1 MINGLKAY
9 CTTLFSGLMAGVIAV
24 HTIEDVILLSI
35 GRFLPVPIWAMYA
48 IGLLTSWL
56 ILSGLMHSTMQRSHK
71 HQQHEHTQPSS
82 TRREHDIDDYDTY
95 Y

>member
-35 GRFLPVPIWAMYA
+35 GRFLPVPIWAMYI

-71 HQQHEHTQPSS
+71 HQQQRKQSSS